1 MPEER
6 KDSGLRAHYHWV
18 IAAVMVLVIFVHGG
32 SMNNFS
38 TLHLIPITERLSIAR
53 ADFALAYSFKN
64 IASMISTF
72 FSGFI
77 IAKWGSRIT
86 TPLGLILLGVS
97 YVIVANV
104 NSLPMLMVGCALMGT
119 SYGFCATS
127 GAVAVVRLWFHRHE
141 GTVLGVVTAAS
152 GIGGSLLSIAQT
164 AVMEKGG
171 FQASLYLCAGLAF
184 GLVVLSFLLLR
195 NRPEDM
201 GLLPLGDGERRGKR
215 PTSVGFA
222 GLPMNALWKQ
232 PAFYLL
238 LFCVMLSSFSLY
250 LAFNVVRNF
259 FVDCDFSAAQATG
272 LYSAMLLL
280 LTLTKFLTG
289 ACCDRIGAR
298 KTNLICIACGAVSLV
313 LLAMMK
319 SFSVAVIAMIVFSVA
334 LPILTLM
341 GPLIAGELL
350 GYRAKA
356 QYAGILV
363 SAVSMANLFGNYLTN
378 LIYDT
383 YGSYRPSFVLGA
395 GLSVVSIVLFLMLYR
410 MADRLKARTE
420 E

>member
-1 MPEER
+1 MKVPR
-6 KDSGLRAHYHWV
+6 KGTAGFLYVNYHWI
-18 IAAVMVLVIFVHGG
+18 IAAVMVMMIFVHGG

-86 TPLGLILLGVS
+86 TPVGLMLLGVS

-104 NSLPMLMVGCALMGT
+104 KSLPMLMVGCVIMGA
-119 SYGFCATS
+119 SYGFCTTS

-232 PAFYLL
+232 PVFYLL

-280 LTLTKFLTG
+280 VT
-289 ACCDRIGAR
+289 
-298 KTNLICIACGAVSLV
+298 
-313 LLAMMK
+313 
-319 SFSVAVIAMIVFSVA
+319 
-334 LPILTLM
+334 
-341 GPLIAGELL
+341 
-350 GYRAKA
+350 
-356 QYAGILV
+356 
-363 SAVSMANLFGNYLTN
+363 
-378 LIYDT
+378 
-383 YGSYRPSFVLGA
+383 
-395 GLSVVSIVLFLMLYR
+395 
-410 MADRLKARTE
+410 
-420 E
+420 